1 MKKLFFTALSL
12 VSNFSKYQD
21 ESKDIKGMEIEKNSD
36 FIISGTYENV
46 NNFYGLNVTNT
57 GTEDYFYTFELDD
70 YGKVYKSGTEVSF
83 DQIKEGDKLRVHY
96 DGSVS
101 LVFPPKLNNV
111 TKIEILDEDNK
122 EIEETQEEK

>member
-1 MKKLFFTALSL
+1 MKKLFFAALSL

-21 ESKDIKGMEIEKNSD
+21 ESIDDDQYPSIH
-36 FIISGTYENV
+36 Y
-46 NNFYGLNVTNT
+46 T

-122 EIEETQEEK
+122 EIEENKEEK